1 MSIWTQGFLYIHCD
15 SFVTV
20 AIFDAQIVSYLMCR
34 FSLYFSCPGL
44 KLLERLVGKRYLE
57 SEIHIPGLIT
67 VSGMLGWLLDLQTMY
82 FENCEFEMGVVAHN
96 MNILNATELYTFK

>member
-1 MSIWTQGFLYIHCD
+1 M
-15 SFVTV
+15 TV

-44 KLLERLVGKRYLE
+44 KLLGRLVGKRYLE

-67 VSGMLGWLLDLQTMY
+67 VSGMLGWLLDLQ
-82 FENCEFEMGVVAHN
+82 C
-96 MNILNATELYTFK
+96 ILKIVSLRWEWLHTI